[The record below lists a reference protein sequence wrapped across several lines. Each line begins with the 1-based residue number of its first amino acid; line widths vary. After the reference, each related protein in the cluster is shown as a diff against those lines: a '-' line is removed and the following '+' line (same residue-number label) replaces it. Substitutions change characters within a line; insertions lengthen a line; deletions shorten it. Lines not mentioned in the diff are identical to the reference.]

1 MLCGQEGVEGM
12 LARRSEAELSRGA
25 AREEPELSTVMS
37 WSSSEKPEK
46 QSREERWE
54 VERGG
59 GGVEGA
65 LDWR

>member
-1 MLCGQEGVEGM
+1 MLSGQEGVEGM
-12 LARRSEAELSRGA
+12 LASLSEAELSRGA
-25 AREEPELSTVMS
+25 AREEPELETVMS
-37 WSSSEKPEK
+37 CSSSEKAEK
-46 QSREERWE
+46 LRDERWE